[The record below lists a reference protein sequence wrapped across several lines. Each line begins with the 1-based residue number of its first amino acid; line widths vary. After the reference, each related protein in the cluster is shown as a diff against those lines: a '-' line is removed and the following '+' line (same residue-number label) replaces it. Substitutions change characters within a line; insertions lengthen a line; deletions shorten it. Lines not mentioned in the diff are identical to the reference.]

1 MMPEAM
7 MAMFGKILLAAFLG
21 MLIGT
26 ERSVVARRSAGMRT
40 FALVSLGACIFTLT
54 GVYVDA
60 QYIGVINFDP
70 MRIAAAIVQGV
81 GFIGAG
87 LMFAKGDSVH
97 GVTTAAGLWVAA
109 AVGVLVGFGIYPLAI
124 FASAL
129 TVVILFGLWYVEH
142 KFMDW
147 YHGNEAE

>member
-1 MMPEAM
+1 MDPMMI
-7 MAMFGKILLAAFLG
+7 MFGKAILAAILG
-21 MLIGT
+21 IVMGT
-26 ERSVVARRSAGMRT
+26 ERAVVARRSAGMRT
-40 FALVSLGACIFTLT
+40 FALVSLGACLFTLT
-54 GVYVDA
+54 GA
-60 QYIGVINFDP
+60 YIGDMYVGILNFDP

-109 AVGVLVGFGIYPLAI
+109 SVGVLVAFGIYPLAI

-129 TVVILFGLWYVEH
+129 TVTIFFGLWYVEH
-142 KFMDW
+142 RFMHW
-147 YHGNEAE
+147 YHGSEE